1 MKKDKENDKELT
13 EEQAVENEAYMQHE
27 EIQCAERK
35 EENSEETKKKK
46 KFSLSGK
53 DNFKQKNEELQK
65 KVEELNDKYLR
76 LYSEFDN
83 YRKRTM
89 KERIDLLKS
98 ASSDTISSLLTILDD
113 FERSIA
119 AAQNISDIEIIKEG
133 NVLIYNK
140 LRNIFNQKGL
150 EEIKAMGEVFNTDLH
165 EAITNIPAP
174 SEDMIGK
181 VVDVTEKGYM
191 MNGKVIRFAKVVV
204 GS

>member
-1 MKKDKENDKELT
+1 MKKEKEINEDHPVDLEAGINQEELGFT
-13 EEQAVENEAYMQHE
+13 EKKDEV
-27 EIQCAERK
+27 
-35 EENSEETKKKK
+35 KKKM

-53 DNFKQKNEELQK
+53 DNLKQKNEDLQK

-89 KERIDLLKS
+89 KERLDLLKTAS
-98 ASSDTISSLLTILDD
+98 ADTISSMLTIIDD
-113 FERSIA
+113 FERSIKA
-119 AAQNISDIEIIKEG
+119 SEDTNDIRVIKEG
-133 NVLIYNK
+133 NTLIYNK
-140 LRNIFNQKGL
+140 FKNILSQKGL
-150 EEIKAMGEVFNTDLH
+150 EETKALGEVFDTDFH
-165 EAITNIPAP
+165 EAITNIPVP
-174 SEDMIGK
+174 TEDLKGK